1 MITSAYNEKILIKV
15 INQQATGISLINSY
29 AEFLNR
35 CKTANLFSMQF
46 AGFEPF
52 FFSDINN
59 CNTASPTL
67 LTELNN
73 WYFEWMMFCQFRE
86 DRNNDFIEK
95 KKNKQKK
102 AKFHISNLQWIVQTY
117 LCPKLI
123 SILVSL
129 LVMTVPCR
137 NNDQQCQKHL
147 NVLRKLKFK
156 ISRHNLEKL
165 HLAFIR
171 PLFEYVCEV

>member
-95 KKNKQKK
+95 KKQTKK
-102 AKFHISNLQWIVQTY
+102 SKVPHFKFTMNSTNISLSKTH
-117 LCPKLI
+117 
-123 SILVSL
+123 
-129 LVMTVPCR
+129 
-137 NNDQQCQKHL
+137 KHL
-147 NVLRKLKFK
+147 GITFSDDGAMSKQ
-156 ISRHNLEKL
+156 
-165 HLAFIR
+165 
-171 PLFEYVCEV
+171 